1 MTAIVGVLL
10 AAGRGE
16 RFGGNKLMAPM
27 DDGERVA
34 PAAAR
39 RLVQVVPESIA
50 VVRLQDKLL
59 RQALSEVPI
68 RLVENPYPGA
78 GLGDSLALGVRASAG
93 AAGWLIALG
102 DMPWVELRTLE
113 ALVRRLE
120 SGASL
125 VAPVYRGQRGHPV
138 GFAAEWGRRLSG
150 LSGEAGARHLLK
162 AEARRLE
169 LVPCGDPG
177 VLRDVDFPADLERGR
192 DTI

>member
-27 DDGERVA
+27 DDGARVA

-59 RQALSEVPI
+59 KQALNEVPI

-138 GFAAEWGRRLSG
+138 GFAAEWGGRLSG